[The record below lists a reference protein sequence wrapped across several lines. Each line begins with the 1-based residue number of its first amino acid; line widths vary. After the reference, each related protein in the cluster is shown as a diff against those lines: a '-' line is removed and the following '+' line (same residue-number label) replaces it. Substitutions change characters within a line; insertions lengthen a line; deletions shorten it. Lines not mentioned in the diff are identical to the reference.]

1 MKLRFL
7 SLIFALMLIFT
18 GCAPVNTSQDVT
30 TETTTLKSPTNET
43 PTKESP
49 TTETLTTEYPTTESP
64 TTEVPTTETPTTEA
78 PTYSDI
84 SFSMSMVPAYSGK
97 AYVAINNNTP
107 FFKES
112 DITDKSYEFY
122 SELDAL
128 GRCGECI
135 AVIGTDIM
143 PTEDR
148 GSIGNVKP
156 SGWNQNK
163 YAGLVD
169 GNYLYNRCHLIG
181 YQLTG
186 ENANTKNLITGTR
199 YLNIEGMLP
208 FENMV
213 ADYIKETNNHVLF
226 RVTPIFEGNNLL
238 ASGVLMEAMSVED
251 KGEGILFCVYSYN
264 MQPGIGINYYDGSNY
279 LLEEVAPTVAP
290 TEPPTTEAP
299 TEPPTEPPTEA
310 PPLSAGYCYKT
321 ATGSKYHSIN
331 DCGNT
336 NPNKTTRITIEEAIN
351 MGLDACK
358 KCW

>member
-1 MKLRFL
+1 MKFKLG
-7 SLIFALMLIFT
+7 SLILALMLLFT
-18 GCAPVNTSQDVT
+18 GCQPIDTSQDATT
-30 TETTTLKSPTNET
+30 TETSTTDATTTEA
-43 PTKESP
+43 P
-49 TTETLTTEYPTTESP
+49 TTEI
-64 TTEVPTTETPTTEA
+64 PTTEA
-78 PTYSDI
+78 PTTEPPTTEAPTVTDI
-84 SFSMSMVPAYSGK
+84 TFNTSMVPVYSGK
-97 AYVAINNNTP
+97 AYATINDNIP

-112 DITDKSYEFY
+112 DLTDISYEYY
-122 SELDAL
+122 SELDTL

-148 GSIGNVKP
+148 GTIGNVKP

-186 ENANTKNLITGTR
+186 ENANPKNLITGTR

-213 ADYIKETNNHVLF
+213 ADYVKETKNHVLF
-226 RVTPIFEGNNLL
+226 RVTPIFEGDNLL

-251 KGEGILFCVYSYN
+251 KGEGILFCVFSYN
-264 MQPGIGINYYDGSNY
+264 LQPGVGINYSDGSNY
-279 LLEEVAPTVAP
+279 LLEEETPTEATTTEVP
-290 TEPPTTEAP
+290 TTEPPIEAT
-299 TEPPTEPPTEA
+299 TEPPTEPQTEA
-310 PPLSAGYCYKT
+310 TTEPPTLSAGYCYKT

-331 DCGNT
+331 NCGNT

-351 MGLDACK
+351 LGLDACK

>member
-1 MKLRFL
+1 MKFKLG
-7 SLIFALMLIFT
+7 SLILALMLIFT
-18 GCAPVNTSQDVT
+18 GCKPIDTSQDAT
-30 TETTTLKSPTNET
+30 
-43 PTKESP
+43 
-49 TTETLTTEYPTTESP
+49 
-64 TTEVPTTETPTTEA
+64 TTEA
-78 PTYSDI
+78 PTVPDI
-84 SFSMSMVPAYSGK
+84 TFNTSMVPVYSGK
-97 AYVAINNNTP
+97 AYATINDNIP

-112 DITDKSYEFY
+112 DLTDISYEYY
-122 SELDAL
+122 SELDTL

-148 GSIGNVKP
+148 GTIGNVKP

-186 ENANTKNLITGTR
+186 ENANPKNLITGTR

-213 ADYIKETNNHVLF
+213 ADYVKETKNHVLF
-226 RVTPIFEGNNLL
+226 RVTPIFEGDNLL

-251 KGEGILFCVYSYN
+251 RGEGILFCVYSYN

-279 LLEEVAPTVAP
+279 LLEEVAPT
-290 TEPPTTEAP
+290 E
-299 TEPPTEPPTEA
+299 
-310 PPLSAGYCYKT
+310 
-321 ATGSKYHSIN
+321 
-331 DCGNT
+331 
-336 NPNKTTRITIEEAIN
+336 
-351 MGLDACK
+351 
-358 KCW
+358 

>member
-1 MKLRFL
+1 
-7 SLIFALMLIFT
+7 
-18 GCAPVNTSQDVT
+18 
-30 TETTTLKSPTNET
+30 
-43 PTKESP
+43 
-49 TTETLTTEYPTTESP
+49 
-64 TTEVPTTETPTTEA
+64 
-78 PTYSDI
+78 
-84 SFSMSMVPAYSGK
+84 MVPAYSGK

-107 FFKES
+107 FFKEN

-213 ADYIKETNNHVLF
+213 ADYVKETNNHVLF

-251 KGEGILFCVYSYN
+251 RGEGILFCVYSYN

-290 TEPPTTEAP
+290 TEAPTTEA
-299 TEPPTEPPTEA
+299 PTEPPTEA

>member
-43 PTKESP
+43 PT
-49 TTETLTTEYPTTESP
+49 TEA
-64 TTEVPTTETPTTEA
+64 PTTETPTTEA

-135 AVIGTDIM
+135 AVIGTDII

-264 MQPGIGINYYDGSNY
+264 MQPGIGINYSDGSNY
-279 LLEEVAPTVAP
+279 LLEDVTPTVTP
-290 TEPPTTEAP
+290 TEPPTTEA
-299 TEPPTEPPTEA
+299 PTEPPTEA